1 MTNKRMM
8 GWNPTYFG
16 EPKKGSL
23 AAVVADITNKQNAQ
37 VGGKPE
43 VASSVAAE
51 AKKLWGYRGGYQ
63 GGPFG

>member
-1 MTNKRMM
+1 MTDKRMK

-23 AAVVADITNKQNAQ
+23 AAVIAGITNKQNDL

-43 VASSVAAE
+43 VASSVDR
-51 AKKLWGYRGGYQ
+51 KSTRLNSSH
-63 GGPFG
+63 